1 MEKPSAGPGRNQAS
15 QGQPSAMRSFNPVHR
30 LEEVEMQLQ
39 VAHQVNAHLNS
50 EVERLTLVVDALEQE
65 KAAFQRHI
73 KGLAQKLVALRAQL
87 PEAAAAAAQAAEED
101 AAEEAEAAAAGGE
114 LQSDAF
120 AAAQRGQAGS
130 EDSGGS
136 SGSGG
141 QGGEQPFLAEAAW
154 QRMQA
159 AGRRQGWLA
168 DPEEVVLGDV
178 IGRGTF
184 GVVHQATWQGGCVAV
199 KRVQP
204 RSREQATT
212 FVREVEALALLRH
225 PHVMQLY
232 AACVRP
238 PGDFWLIC
246 ELLSGG
252 TLAEWLY
259 GGPTARRLPA
269 RSLSER
275 LKMALDVARGM
286 QALEA
291 HEPQILHRD
300 LKPSNVFID
309 STGAAKIA
317 DFGLARILSPAAMAC
332 LTGETGSYLWMAPE
346 VIRHEAYD
354 TRADVWSFG
363 VLLVEC
369 LTQQKPYAA
378 TYLAPVQIAIQVADG
393 SLHPQTPPDCHPALA
408 ELLVA
413 IFSPDPLERPSFG
426 LIVAR
431 LEAVLHDVRVAAA
444 ATQGDTLLGRWLKG
458 ASHAAA
464 ASAASLSA
472 RSGRS

>member
-1 MEKPSAGPGRNQAS
+1 MRAVKSAHAWMGGELHAHLLPHVGATQ
-15 QGQPSAMRSFNPVHR
+15 R
-30 LEEVEMQLQ
+30 LLQ
-39 VAHQVNAHLNS
+39 VS
-50 EVERLTLVVDALEQE
+50 IALEPLQE

-120 AAAQRGQAGS
+120 AAAQRGQVGS

-184 GVVHQATWQGGCVAV
+184 GAFLLGLLTSHAVQGWCCTSNAGDNMSCASLSTLPAFLAPTGVVHQATWQGGCVAV

-246 ELLSGG
+246 ELLRWEGG
-252 TLAEWLY
+252 EGGALLLAAAGLACTVCSATACSQQLTMLLDGRTPCPCIPPLPPAPSCLQRRHPGRVAVRRSYSAAHAGPQPERAPEDGAGCGARHAGP
-259 GGPTARRLPA
+259 GGARAPDSAPRP
-269 RSLSER
+269 
-275 LKMALDVARGM
+275 
-286 QALEA
+286 QAL
-291 HEPQILHRD
+291 QRGVQLGQG
-300 LKPSNVFID
+300 VW
-309 STGAAKIA
+309 GAVV
-317 DFGLARILSPAAMAC
+317 G
-332 LTGETGSYLWMAPE
+332 G
-346 VIRHEAYD
+346 
-354 TRADVWSFG
+354 
-363 VLLVEC
+363 
-369 LTQQKPYAA
+369 
-378 TYLAPVQIAIQVADG
+378 
-393 SLHPQTPPDCHPALA
+393 
-408 ELLVA
+408 
-413 IFSPDPLERPSFG
+413 
-426 LIVAR
+426 
-431 LEAVLHDVRVAAA
+431 VAA
-444 ATQGDTLLGRWLKG
+444 LG
-458 ASHAAA
+458 
-464 ASAASLSA
+464 
-472 RSGRS
+472 